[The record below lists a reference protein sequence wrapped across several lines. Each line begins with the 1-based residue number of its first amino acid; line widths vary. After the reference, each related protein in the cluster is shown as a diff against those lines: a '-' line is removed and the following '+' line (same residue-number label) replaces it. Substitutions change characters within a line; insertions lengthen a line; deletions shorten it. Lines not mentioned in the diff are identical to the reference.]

1 MVILTA
7 KLNKGK
13 LLAALL
19 ILAVLIA
26 ATILICSGGQPDA
39 AAPADNLR
47 ASNNDERVAFLASFG
62 WTVQADPVKM
72 QQVRIPDTASEVF
85 DRYNQLQQSQGFDL
99 AQYAGKTVQQFVY
112 EISNDEPGGAGL
124 CDCPG
129 LQGNDH
135 RGRRLL
141 GGHGRG
147 DARLCQDVSRGS
159 PENSYRIDTDL

>member
-39 AAPADNLR
+39 ATPADNLR

-62 WTVQADPVKM
+62 WTVQADPVKI

-112 EISNDEPGGAGL
+112 EISNEAQEGPVYATVLVYKEKIIGG
-124 CDCPG
+124 DVSS
-129 LQGNDH
+129 
-135 RGRRLL
+135 
-141 GGHGRG
+141 GGHRRCECTALPGRKS
-147 DARLCQDVSRGS
+147 RLS
-159 PENSYRIDTDL
+159 

>member
-26 ATILICSGGQPDA
+26 ATRLICSGGQPDA
-39 AAPADNLR
+39 AAPADNLH

-112 EISNDEPGGAGL
+112 EISNEAQEGPVYATVLVYKETIIGG
-124 CDCPG
+124 
-129 LQGNDH
+129 
-135 RGRRLL
+135 
-141 GGHGRG
+141 
-147 DARLCQDVSRGS
+147 DVSSAATGGVMHGFAR
-159 PENSYRIDTDL
+159 T

>member
-13 LLAALL
+13 LLSALL

-85 DRYNQLQQSQGFDL
+85 DRL
-99 AQYAGKTVQQFVY
+99 
-112 EISNDEPGGAGL
+112 
-124 CDCPG
+124 
-129 LQGNDH
+129 
-135 RGRRLL
+135 
-141 GGHGRG
+141 
-147 DARLCQDVSRGS
+147 
-159 PENSYRIDTDL
+159 

>member
-39 AAPADNLR
+39 AAPADNLH

-99 AQYAGKTVQQFVY
+99 AQYAGKTAQQFVY
-112 EISNDEPGGAGL
+112 EISNEAQEGPVYATVLVYKETIIGG
-124 CDCPG
+124 
-129 LQGNDH
+129 
-135 RGRRLL
+135 
-141 GGHGRG
+141 
-147 DARLCQDVSRGS
+147 DVSSAATGGVMHGFAR
-159 PENSYRIDTDL
+159 T

>member
-26 ATILICSGGQPDA
+26 ATILNCSGGQPDA

-85 DRYNQLQQSQGFDL
+85 DRYNQLQKSQGFDL

-112 EISNDEPGGAGL
+112 EISNEAQEGPVYATVLVYKETIIGG
-124 CDCPG
+124 
-129 LQGNDH
+129 
-135 RGRRLL
+135 
-141 GGHGRG
+141 
-147 DARLCQDVSRGS
+147 DVSSAATGGVMHGFAR
-159 PENSYRIDTDL
+159 T

>member
-99 AQYAGKTVQQFVY
+99 AQYAGKTVQHKSIPMFLKKSPHFCLFPV
-112 EISNDEPGGAGL
+112 PTLA
-124 CDCPG
+124 
-129 LQGNDH
+129 QGFQSQYSTEFANLY
-135 RGRRLL
+135 GR
-141 GGHGRG
+141 
-147 DARLCQDVSRGS
+147 CQKRK
-159 PENSYRIDTDL
+159 RIAKIF

>member
-39 AAPADNLR
+39 TAPADNLH

-112 EISNDEPGGAGL
+112 EISDEAQDGPVYATVLVYKETIIGG
-124 CDCPG
+124 
-129 LQGNDH
+129 
-135 RGRRLL
+135 
-141 GGHGRG
+141 
-147 DARLCQDVSRGS
+147 DVSSAATGGVMQGFAR
-159 PENSYRIDTDL
+159 T